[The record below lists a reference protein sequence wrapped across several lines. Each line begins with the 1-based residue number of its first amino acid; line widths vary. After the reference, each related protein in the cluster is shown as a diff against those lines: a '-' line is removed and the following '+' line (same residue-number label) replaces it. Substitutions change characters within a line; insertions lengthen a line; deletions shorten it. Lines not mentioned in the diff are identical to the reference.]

1 MAHMYNICHFWGEEL
16 LDSGLLGRGKI
27 QEKLQ
32 EYIPLARAPSTQ
44 PKRQK
49 RYDWPAVFGL
59 SFLVGLSLGAIVGA
73 IAGAIY
79 GAIDDEESGTWW
91 LGMINLN
98 ALIGAGIGTGVGGVI
113 GIVSP
118 FMFVWTNY

>member
-1 MAHMYNICHFWGEEL
+1 MSGTMDHQKRISYLCEFYDPEESE
-16 LDSGLLGRGKI
+16 DDYYSV
-27 QEKLQ
+27 EAND
-32 EYIPLARAPSTQ
+32 ARAPSTQ